1 MTQKTGLLGRIIRRS
16 GTIGLTLGVAAAA
29 GAAVVAGS
37 GFLAGRAASV
47 EAPQAAELTPVSLAT
62 VAYLDSYE
70 KTRSFTGQT
79 EAAEEVTLS
88 FELAGRLTELTATEG
103 EAVEQGQVIARLDTD
118 LLEADARRLSA
129 SRAAVSDQLIFA
141 ESRVVRAA
149 QLRERGFSSQEA
161 LDQAVSTRDELRNR
175 MAEVSAAL
183 DTVEINLE
191 KSVLTAPFSGRV
203 GTQHAETSVTL
214 TAGQPVLTL
223 IRTSAPEARVGLPVE
238 VDVPPGTG
246 VSLRVGD
253 RTLRARLMQFR
264 PDLDPVT
271 RTRTALFSVEPDGA
285 TIFGQTVVLD
295 LLTTVQQRGAWIP
308 VDALREGSGS
318 QWTVF
323 VLEPDDV
330 VRAASVE
337 IIHAEDTRVFVQ
349 GSLAEGARFITS
361 GAHRVVPGQRVRPLG
376 LGG

>member
-16 GTIGLTLGVAAAA
+16 ATIGLTLGVAAAA

-47 EAPQAAELTPVSLAT
+47 EAPMAAELTPVSLAT

-70 KTRSFTGQT
+70 MTRSFTGQT

-88 FELAGRLTELTATEG
+88 FELAGRLTELTAAEG

-191 KSVLTAPFSGRV
+191 KSVVTAPFSGRV

-295 LLTTVQQRGAWIP
+295 LLTTVQQRGTWIP